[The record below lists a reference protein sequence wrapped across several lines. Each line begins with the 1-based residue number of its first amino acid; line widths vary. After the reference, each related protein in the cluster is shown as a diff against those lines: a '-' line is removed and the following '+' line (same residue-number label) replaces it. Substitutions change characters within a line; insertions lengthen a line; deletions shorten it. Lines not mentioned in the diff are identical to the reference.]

1 MSEDQTDIAALS
13 REWLAARVVVIG
25 GFAIAIA
32 VALYFAFRSAPAET
46 PEAQAAAQTQQ
57 AAATQE
63 EAEASA
69 EHQLCRMEL
78 ANAQN
83 YGLIP
88 QFGRLSD
95 PNPQKTDIQGR
106 YVCQA
111 ATQAA
116 KYTIAADLVCRNL
129 ADPHCVALYSVTQD
143 DGTVL
148 YQRQQ

>member
-1 MSEDQTDIAALS
+1 MSEHQADIGALS

-25 GFAIAIA
+25 GFLIA
-32 VALYFAFRSAPAET
+32 VAVGLYFALWAGPAQT
-46 PEAQAAAQTQQ
+46 PEEQAAVQTPQ
-57 AAATQE
+57 AATSQQ

-95 PNPQKTDIQGR
+95 PNPQKTDVQGR

-111 ATQAA
+111 ATTAA
-116 KYTIAADLVCRNL
+116 KYNIAADLVCRDL
-129 ADPHCVALYSVTQD
+129 TDPHCVALYSVTQD